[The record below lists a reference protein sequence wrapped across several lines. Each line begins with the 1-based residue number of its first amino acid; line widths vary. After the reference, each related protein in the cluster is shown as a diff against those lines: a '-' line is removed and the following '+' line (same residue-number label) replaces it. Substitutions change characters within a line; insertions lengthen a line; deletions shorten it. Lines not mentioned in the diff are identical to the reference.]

1 MHGGPAPTPETTSHR
16 PAAEKPLLRFITC
29 GSVDDGKSTLIGR
42 MLYDAGLAQDDL
54 LETLEKD
61 SKKHGTQGEELDFAL
76 LVDGLAAEREQGIT
90 IDVAYRYFA
99 TDKRKFIVADTPGH
113 EQYTRN
119 MATGASTADLAV
131 LLVDARKGILAQTQR
146 HSVIVSMLG
155 VRHVVVAVNKMDL
168 VDYRE
173 EVFRQIEKDFR
184 AFAEHL
190 RFVSIYVL
198 PLVAK
203 DGDNLVKAG
212 AKMAWFDGPPL
223 LAYLESVALEDGSII
238 APFRYPVQWVN
249 RPSHDF
255 RGFSGFICGGNV
267 QPGDIVR
274 ILPLGRD
281 TQVARIV
288 TADGDLKSAVCG
300 QSVTLTLTE
309 EIDISRGDLLC
320 SPVSPA
326 KVGDR
331 LQAKLLWLVRE
342 PLTLGKSYLLKI
354 GAKTTPASV
363 TELKHRLDVNNFDK
377 LAAKELDLNEVGFCN
392 IATTMAV
399 AFDPYADNRDTGGFI
414 LIDRAT
420 NETAAAGM
428 IAHGLRR
435 ATNVHRHGLA
445 VGREAHAALK
455 HQRPAILWFTGLSG
469 AGKSTIANLVE
480 AKLHARGV
488 HTTLL
493 DGDNVRHGLNK
504 DLGFTA
510 ADRVENI
517 RRVGEVARLMTDAG
531 LIVLCSFISPFRPNG
546 GSCATRR
553 RRASSW
559 RSSSMRRSRLRSP
572 ATPKVSTSERWR
584 ARSRTSPASISRM
597 KRPRRRN

>member
-184 AFAEHL
+184 IFAEHL

-309 EIDISRGDLLC
+309 EIDISRGDVLC

-326 KVGDR
+326 KIGDR

-363 TELKHRLDVNNFDK
+363 KAVTARIEIETG
-377 LAAKELDLNEVGFCN
+377 LAAPLLAADETLAFNAIGEAELTLNSVVVC
-392 IATTMAV
+392 
-399 AFDPYADNRDTGGFI
+399 DPYNENRETGGFI
-414 LIDRAT
+414 LIDRIT
-420 NETAAAGM
+420 NET
-428 IAHGLRR
+428 
-435 ATNVHRHGLA
+435 VA
-445 VGREAHAALK
+445 VGMVTSAQNSERGAPALLEMSYSSMEGLPTP
-455 HQRPAILWFTGLSG
+455 PAP
-469 AGKSTIANLVE
+469 
-480 AKLHARGV
+480 
-488 HTTLL
+488 LL
-493 DGDNVRHGLNK
+493 Q
-504 DLGFTA
+504 
-510 ADRVENI
+510 
-517 RRVGEVARLMTDAG
+517 
-531 LIVLCSFISPFRPNG
+531 
-546 GSCATRR
+546 TRR
-553 RRASSW
+553 RSLAKALSW
-559 RSSSMRRSRLRSP
+559 RVLGSILTFIVVFAFTRDVGLALAITATEALAKIALYYAHEQLWSRSKYGMRGGEEKAPEDLGL
-572 ATPKVSTSERWR
+572 
-584 ARSRTSPASISRM
+584 
-597 KRPRRRN
+597 